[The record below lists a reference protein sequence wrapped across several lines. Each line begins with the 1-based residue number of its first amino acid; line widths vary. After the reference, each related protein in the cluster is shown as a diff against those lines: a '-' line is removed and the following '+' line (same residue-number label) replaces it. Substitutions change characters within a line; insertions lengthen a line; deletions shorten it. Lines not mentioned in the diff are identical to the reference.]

1 MVDIFLAL
9 LPDFAL
15 IALGGVLARI
25 IPDAGWAGID
35 RLNFLVLFPALIFV
49 AASSGQPAGAD
60 LLVIG
65 VGVWA
70 LQGVGFGLGWLVR
83 GWGPDR
89 FLDFAGLWQ
98 CGWRFNTALAFVAV
112 QPLPPQFAALMS
124 IALGL
129 GIPLANIL
137 AVGALS
143 RGQALGIWPTL
154 RQIALNPFLLA
165 SAAGITLSILGWA
178 LPDVVQRPV
187 TSLSRAALP
196 IALLS
201 LGAALRWGAIFR
213 LDWFALAF
221 CGIKLVALPV
231 VALAVGTGLGLSG
244 LHIAVLVL
252 FAALPTS
259 SAAHILASVFGADR
273 RAVSTLIAQSTLIGC
288 VTLPLWIAVAVRV
301 AQ

>member
-1 MVDIFLAL
+1 MSQILIAL

-15 IALGGVLARI
+15 IALGGVLGRI
-25 IPDAGWAGID
+25 VPTEGWAGID

-49 AASSGQPAGAD
+49 AASSRQPAGAD

-65 VGVWA
+65 LGVWA
-70 LQGVGFGLGWLVR
+70 LQLLGFGLGWLAR
-83 GWGPDR
+83 GLGPDR

-98 CGWRFNTALAFVAV
+98 CAWRFNTALAFVAIS
-112 QPLPPQFAALMS
+112 PLPASFAAPMS

-143 RGQALGIWPTL
+143 RGGALGLGQTL

-165 SAAGITLSILGWA
+165 SAGGITLSILGLR
-178 LPDVVQRPV
+178 LPDLVLHPV
-187 TSLSRAALP
+187 TSLSQAALP

-201 LGAALRWGAIFR
+201 LGAALNWGAILR
-213 LDWFALAF
+213 IDLFAAVF
-221 CGIKLVALPV
+221 CGIKLVALPSAAFGV
-231 VALAVGTGLGLSG
+231 GSAVGLSAA
-244 LHIAVLVL
+244 HITVLTI

-259 SAAHILASVFGADR
+259 SAAHILASVFGADK
-273 RAVSTLIAQSTLIGC
+273 RAVSTLIAQCTVLGC
-288 VTLPLWIAVAVRV
+288 ITLPLWIALVA
-301 AQ
+301 A

>member
-1 MVDIFLAL
+1 MTGIFLAL

-15 IALGGVLARI
+15 IALGGVLVRI
-25 IPDAGWAGID
+25 IPAEGWAGID

-49 AASSGQPAGAD
+49 AASSRQPAGAD

-65 VGVWA
+65 LGVWA
-70 LQGVGFGLGWLVR
+70 IQGLGFGLGWLAR
-83 GWGPDR
+83 AWGPDR

-98 CGWRFNTALAFVAV
+98 CAWRFNTALAFVAI
-112 QPLPPQFAALMS
+112 QPLPDQYAALMS

-137 AVGALS
+137 AVGGLS
-143 RGQALGIWPTL
+143 RGKALSLGQTL
-154 RQIALNPFLLA
+154 KQIALNPFLLA
-165 SAAGITLSILGWA
+165 SAGGITLSILGWQ
-178 LPDVVQRPV
+178 LPDVVLHPV
-187 TSLSRAALP
+187 TSLSKAALP

-213 LDWFALAF
+213 LDRFALAF

-231 VALAVGTGLGLSG
+231 AAYGIGTAIGLSPV
-244 LHIAVLVL
+244 HVAVLTI

-288 VTLPLWIAVAVRV
+288 VTLPIWIAVAVG
-301 AQ
+301 

>member
-1 MVDIFLAL
+1 MTQILLAL

-15 IALGGVLARI
+15 IALGGILGRI
-25 IPDAGWAGID
+25 VSAEGWAGID

-49 AASSGQPAGAD
+49 AASSRQPAGAD
-60 LLVIG
+60 LVVIG
-65 VGVWA
+65 LGAWA
-70 LQGVGFGLGWLVR
+70 IQFLGFGLGWLAR
-83 GWGPDR
+83 GWGPEK

-98 CGWRFNTALAFVAV
+98 CAWRFNTALAFVAIS
-112 QPLPPQFAALMS
+112 PLPPDYAAPMS

-143 RGQALGIWPTL
+143 RGGALGLGRTL

-165 SAAGITLSILGWA
+165 SAGGITLSILGLR
-178 LPDVVQRPV
+178 LPDLVMHPV
-187 TSLSRAALP
+187 TSLSSAALP

-201 LGAALRWGAIFR
+201 LGAALRWGAILR
-213 LDWFALAF
+213 LDRFSLAF
-221 CGIKLVALPV
+221 CTIKLVALPAAAFTAGL
-231 VALAVGTGLGLSG
+231 ALHLAPAQLT
-244 LHIAVLVL
+244 VLTI

-273 RAVSTLIAQSTLIGC
+273 RAVSTLIAQTTVLGC
-288 VTLPLWIAVAVRV
+288 LTLPLWITLVTARAV
-301 AQ
+301 